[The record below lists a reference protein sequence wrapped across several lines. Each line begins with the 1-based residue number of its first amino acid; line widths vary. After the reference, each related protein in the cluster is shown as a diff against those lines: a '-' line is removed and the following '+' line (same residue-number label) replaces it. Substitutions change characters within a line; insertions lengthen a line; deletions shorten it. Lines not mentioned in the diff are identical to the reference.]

1 MVSASKAKREAK
13 KQAAGKTPTSKL
25 SSKANSKT
33 ASKANSENGDLVD
46 ANGNPIQSDEPAT
59 GADKMDAVARLAA
72 QVDRHGKSCLQ
83 RRPVLS
89 YLSCS

>member
-1 MVSASKAKREAK
+1 MVSASKAKRDAK
-13 KQAAGKTPTSKL
+13 KQAAGKTTASKL

-33 ASKANSENGDLVD
+33 ASKANSENGDLLD

-72 QVDRHGKSCLQ
+72 QIDRHGKSSLWNMGPSLD
-83 RRPVLS
+83 RGRS
-89 YLSCS
+89 